1 MSNGMQARPNSPSSQ
16 HSQHSPTTGDCRTSN
31 GHLAAVAASNG
42 GANASI
48 TTTADSGGGATT
60 TTTSSASV
68 SVSGAAPNGGGCGVG
83 GESRRCGR
91 PSCGSVTPSGRAEFC
106 SSECVVGQCREVYT
120 NWSGGSNG
128 QQQQQ
133 LQQTPRSDSEY
144 SPRAA
149 K

>member
-31 GHLAAVAASNG
+31 GHLAAAAPSNG

-48 TTTADSGGGATT
+48 TTTADSNGGATT
-60 TTTSSASV
+60 TTTSSVA
-68 SVSGAAPNGGGCGVG
+68 NGSC

-91 PSCGSVTPSGRAEFC
+91 PSCGSVSPSGRAEFC

-133 LQQTPRSDSEY
+133 QQQQQPQQPPPRSEY
-144 SPRAA
+144 SPRVA